1 LEVLRK
7 KSANISMDFFVKK
20 KDSPYCEKNLF
31 FDKAYKAS
39 LQHEPFFGSLIP
51 AFQISTCSDSSF

>member
-1 LEVLRK
+1 
-7 KSANISMDFFVKK
+7 MDFFVKK

>member
-1 LEVLRK
+1 MRVCPCLR
-7 KSANISMDFFVKK
+7 ADISMDFFVKK